1 MNKLSLSSGAQTF
14 SESLLDSLVDSLAE
28 NSYAVV
34 DNFLSAS
41 EVEILRKH
49 LLENYHS
56 GEFKLAGIGNAANYN
71 KDTTIRGDQIFWL
84 DPETVSE
91 DMQFFFDR
99 INATI
104 SYLNRTCFL
113 ALQEYEF
120 HFACYQPG
128 SFFKRHLDAFK
139 SDDSRKISIVVYL
152 NEDWNEMDG
161 GNIRLYLDD
170 ETGASYSKD
179 FYPIGGRMVCFRSDL
194 IEHEVFPSG
203 RPRLSVTGWLKTR
216 PVLGF

>member
-1 MNKLSLSSGAQTF
+1 M
-14 SESLLDSLVDSLAE
+14 LDSLVDSLAE

-170 ETGASYSKD
+170 ETGARLFQRFLSR
-179 FYPIGGRMVCFRSDL
+179 GGGWFAS
-194 IEHEVFPSG
+194 EVILSNMRYFPQ
-203 RPRLSVTGWLKTR
+203 VDHD
-216 PVLGF
+216 